1 MLVLYN
7 IQEDD
12 FLKKKKRLLGLKVL
26 ILYEPYNIFFKKV
39 KQINCL
45 KWFKCVNIFGILKLF
60 FFFSSF
66 FGGGGVHFR
75 QQQSKAANK

>member
-26 ILYEPYNIFFKKV
+26 ILYEPYNIFF
-39 KQINCL
+39 
-45 KWFKCVNIFGILKLF
+45 
-60 FFFSSF
+60 
-66 FGGGGVHFR
+66 
-75 QQQSKAANK
+75 